1 MGDIDAGQWA
11 VLGVALFAAAING
24 GLGYGF
30 SSITVPIALLV
41 HTSRLLNPALVLVEV
56 FLNGYALVVNRR
68 AVPAVLPRLKTLIA
82 GAVPG
87 VLVGSYL
94 LAVVSAHSL
103 KLGTYLVLLPLIVLQ
118 SLGVRRPVRD
128 EARAALPVGFGIG
141 ALYAATTLSGPP
153 LALVFNN
160 QGLSKDEFRA
170 ALALFRFVESS
181 LTAVSY
187 LALGLFTAET
197 ISLAGS
203 FVPAIVLGLPLGRLL
218 LRGLDPELFRRS
230 CMAFD
235 AVLVA
240 FGLSMTLKAMGL
252 VATEATLAIVGA
264 VGVVELMVVR
274 RFLSA
279 PQQQTQRGGQTA

>member
-1 MGDIDAGQWA
+1 MSDVDLGSWA
-11 VLGVALFAAAING
+11 VLGVALVAAAING

-30 SSITVPIALLV
+30 SSITVPAALLV
-41 HTSRLLNPALVLVEV
+41 HTSRLLNPALVLVELV
-56 FLNGYALVVNRR
+56 LNGYALVINRR
-68 AVPAVLPRLKTLIA
+68 TVPAVLPRLKLLIA

-87 VLVGSYL
+87 VMVGSFL
-94 LAVVSAHSL
+94 LAVVSAHGL
-103 KLGTYLVLLPLIVLQ
+103 KLATYLVLLPLVVLQ
-118 SLGVRRPVRD
+118 SLGVRRPIKH

-170 ALALFRFVESS
+170 ALAVFRFVESS

-187 LALGLFTAET
+187 LALGVFTAASV
-197 ISLAGS
+197 SLAAS
-203 FVPAIVLGLPLGRLL
+203 FVPAVAIGLPLGRLV
-218 LRGLDPELFRRS
+218 LRNLEPELFRRS

-235 AVLVA
+235 AVLVV

-252 VATEATLAIVGA
+252 VT
-264 VGVVELMVVR
+264 
-274 RFLSA
+274 
-279 PQQQTQRGGQTA
+279 